1 MRQQLIVL
9 SSLVAGG
16 VSMMACQP
24 VQDENVT
31 KKLDEISKKLDA
43 LDKKVG
49 AGGMGQPQRPPQPAG
64 PDPNTVYSVAI
75 EGSAIQGPKTAKVTV
90 VEAFEFA

>member
-1 MRQQLIVL
+1 MRPNLIFL

-16 VSMMACQP
+16 VGMASCQP

-43 LDKKVG
+43 IEKKIG
-49 AGGMGQPQRPPQPAG
+49 AGGGQQRPTPPPG
-64 PDPNTVYSVAI
+64 PDPTAVYSVPV
-75 EGSAIQGPKTAKVTV
+75 EGAAIQGPKTAKVTV